1 MTEIVYRKM
10 YTQLF
15 NAVTDALEH
24 MGRAEFYNA
33 VAVLKKAQ
41 CETEETFILW
51 EEGREED

>member
-15 NAVTDALEH
+15 HAVTDALEH

-33 VAVLKKAQ
+33 MAVLKKAQ